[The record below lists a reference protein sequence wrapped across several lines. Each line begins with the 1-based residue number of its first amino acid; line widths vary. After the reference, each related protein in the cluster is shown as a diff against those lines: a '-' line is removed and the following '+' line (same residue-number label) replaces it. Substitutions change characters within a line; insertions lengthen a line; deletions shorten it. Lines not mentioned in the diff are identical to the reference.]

1 MNNNKI
7 WVWGLLV
14 LIVINVS
21 ALITIGANTWMFNRD
36 KKPRTERISFGDRS
50 PFGGMKEKLHLSEDQ
65 NKAYAAF
72 QMKSRSEMR
81 GSFKEM
87 REYRDR
93 LNEEFSREY
102 LDLEE
107 IDRINIKII
116 EIDKNIRNQG
126 TQIQVELR
134 EILND
139 DQVKILIEEMKR
151 HHGRRRSG
159 RHPMGYNDGI
169 KSIGRLGII

>member
-21 ALITIGANTWMFNRD
+21 ALITIGANTWMFTKD
-36 KKPRTERISFGDRS
+36 KKPRTERISFMDRT
-50 PFGGMKEKLHLSEDQ
+50 PFGGMKEKLHLSQDQ
-65 NKAYAAF
+65 EKAYATF
-72 QMKSRSEMR
+72 QKKSRSEMK
-81 GSFKEM
+81 GSFHEM
-87 REYRDR
+87 REYRDK
-93 LNEEFSREY
+93 LNEEFSREN

-116 EIDKNIRNQG
+116 EIDRNIRNQG

-139 DQVKILIEEMKR
+139 DQVKIFIGEIKR

-159 RHPMGYNDGI
+159 GNPMGTMVE
-169 KSIGRLGII
+169 